1 MAPSPFPS
9 VKLNDGH
16 EIPLVGFGVGTKL
29 SGRDNESEA
38 IIRYAKTAIEAGFY
52 HLDGAEAYQNE
63 EELGAAIRASGVPRD
78 ALFVTTK
85 TLVHDDEPLAVT
97 LDRSLAKLGLD
108 YVDLYL
114 IHNPRFARTP
124 ADHQTRWAELEAA
137 QAAGKVR
144 SIGVSNYLQEH
155 LEALL
160 ATAKVVPAVNQIEHH
175 PYFQRPD
182 LVAFSRQHGITVTA
196 YGPLVPLTKGAPGPL
211 DAVYPALAAKYGV
224 TTTEIALRW
233 TIQQGLV
240 PITTSTNADRL
251 KSIAATVPGLVL
263 SDEDVAEITTVG
275 KKKEFRGYGNRRV
288 ADVPAKA

>member
-1 MAPSPFPS
+1 MALK
-9 VKLNDGH
+9 VND
-16 EIPLVGFGVGTKL
+16 
-29 SGRDNESEA
+29 
-38 IIRYAKTAIEAGFY
+38 AKKKRKERNRKET
-52 HLDGAEAYQNE
+52 DGPRTAYQNE

>member
-1 MAPSPFPS
+1 M
-9 VKLNDGH
+9 
-16 EIPLVGFGVGTKL
+16 
-29 SGRDNESEA
+29 
-38 IIRYAKTAIEAGFY
+38 
-52 HLDGAEAYQNE
+52 
-63 EELGAAIRASGVPRD
+63 PRD
-78 ALFVTTK
+78 QIFVTTK
-85 TLVHDDEPLAVT
+85 TTVHDDEPIAVT

-114 IHNPRFARTP
+114 IHQPRFAKTP
-124 ADHQTRWAELEAA
+124 EDHQKRWAELEAA
-137 QAAGKVR
+137 QAAGKAR

-182 LVAFSRQHGITVTA
+182 LVAFNRKHGITVTA

-211 DAVYPALAAKYGV
+211 DPVYLALATKYGV

-233 TIQQGLV
+233 TIQQGIV

-251 KSIAATVPGLVL
+251 KSIAAAVPGLTL

-275 KKKEFRGYGNRRV
+275 KQKEFRGYGNRRL
-288 ADVPAKA
+288 AAVPATKV